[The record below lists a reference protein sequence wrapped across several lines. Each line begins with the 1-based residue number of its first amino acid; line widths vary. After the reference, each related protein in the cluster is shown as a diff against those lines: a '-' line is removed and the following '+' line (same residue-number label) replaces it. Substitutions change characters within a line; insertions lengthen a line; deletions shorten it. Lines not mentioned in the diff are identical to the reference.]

1 MHVCISSRLH
11 EGARLIRAR
20 ALPRETPSF
29 ARPPRKVSTQKA
41 RTEATR
47 RRLLAAAAEI
57 FARHGFEASRLEDI
71 ASHAGYT
78 RGAFYA
84 NFQSKEDIFFALL
97 EQWITDRT
105 AELNALLEH
114 HHDPEDLFRA
124 LRHHYAEIARDR
136 NMALL
141 ATEFKLF
148 AIRHP
153 RAHQN
158 LLARHRRLRSMR
170 AKFVRYVAKLL
181 GRTLPI
187 SCVGVA
193 TGLGAL
199 ANSLVIDHTLDPEAI
214 SDREI
219 EYLLGTH
226 FDTIFGTKTAR

>member
-1 MHVCISSRLH
+1 M
-11 EGARLIRAR
+11 
-20 ALPRETPSF
+20 
-29 ARPPRKVSTQKA
+29 
-41 RTEATR
+41 
-47 RRLLAAAAEI
+47 
-57 FARHGFEASRLEDI
+57 EDI
-71 ASHAGYT
+71 ASRAGYT

-97 EQWITDRT
+97 EQWVTDRI
-105 AELNALLEH
+105 AELNDLLARH
-114 HHDPEDLFRA
+114 RDPEDLFYA
-124 LRHHYAEIARDR
+124 LRRHYAEIAKDR

-141 ATEFKLF
+141 TTEFKLF

-158 LLARHRRLRSMR
+158 LLARHKRLRSMR
-170 AKFVRYVAKLL
+170 GKFVRRVANLL

-199 ANSLVIDHTLDPEAI
+199 ANGLVLDYSHDPEAV

-219 EYLLGTH
+219 EYLLGMH
-226 FDTIFGTKTAR
+226 FDAVFGMKTAR